1 MKKFG
6 SLLLVLA
13 ILFTATVPSFA
24 TIEEQE
30 ERLENLEQQKESKQ
44 RDIEATSTEI
54 SLTQSSIEEVIGE
67 KNRLEEQIRQ
77 TDQDIVEKKE
87 DIAKVQAELKEARAE
102 VLAQQEDF
110 GGRLRVMYLNKD
122 SESFLSLLL
131 KSRSIEDFLTKIDFM
146 KSIADEDQR
155 VLDELKEKQVAIEK
169 LEVIEKEN
177 LADLEVLQESL
188 EADKIS
194 LIAVEEALEAR
205 KAELETKRVQLE
217 EEAAA
222 LLAESESV
230 RNSIED
236 MKAEAIRIALERE
249 AARIAA
255 EQAARIAAE
264 QEAARIAAEAAAA
277 AAAAEAAA
285 NGEDP
290 ADVPVYTPDPVP
302 DVPDVNRGDLVI
314 PSSGFVWPTPGV
326 YLITSPFGYRSDP
339 FYGHTV
345 FHNGT
350 DIAGP
355 TGSPIVAAAS
365 GIVVFSGWRGGYG
378 NCVIISHPN
387 GYETLYGHASGNT
400 VSTGDIVNA
409 GDLIQY
415 MGSTGYSTG
424 PHLHFEVITGGQN
437 VDPMSVVAP

>member
-44 RDIEATSTEI
+44 KDIDATSTEI

-67 KNRLEEQIRQ
+67 KNRLEEQIKQ

-155 VLDELKEKQVAIEK
+155 VLDDLKEKQVAIEK

-255 EQAARIAAE
+255 EEAARIAAE
-264 QEAARIAAEAAAA
+264 QEAARIAAEAAAIA
-277 AAAAEAAA
+277 A
-285 NGEDP
+285 GEDP
-290 ADVPVYTPDPVP
+290 ADVPVEYTPEP
-302 DVPDVNRGDLVI
+302 VPDVNRGDLDI
-314 PSSGFVWPTPGV
+314 PSSGFIWPAPGV

-365 GIVVFSGWRGGYG
+365 GIVVFSGWRGSYG

-424 PHLHFEVITGGQN
+424 SHLHFEVFSGGQN
-437 VDPMSVVAP
+437 IDPMSVVAP

>member
-1 MKKFG
+1 MKKIG
-6 SLLLVLA
+6 SLFLVLA
-13 ILFTATVPSFA
+13 LLLTAMVPSFA

-30 ERLENLEQQKESKQ
+30 QRLEDLENQRQLKQ
-44 RDIEATSTEI
+44 EDIDATSSEI
-54 SLTQSSIEEVIGE
+54 SLTQASIEEVIAE
-67 KNRLEEQIRQ
+67 KNRLEEQIKQ
-77 TDQDIVEKKE
+77 TDLDIIEKQE

-155 VLDELKEKQVAIEK
+155 VLDDLKEKQVSIEK
-169 LEVIEKEN
+169 LEKVEQEN
-177 LADLEVLQESL
+177 LADLHIMQESL
-188 EADKIS
+188 EKDKAS
-194 LIAVEEALEAR
+194 LVAVEQALEAR
-205 KAELETKRVQLE
+205 RAELEAKRAQLE
-217 EEAAA
+217 EEANA

-236 MKAEAIRIALERE
+236 LKAEAIRIALERE
-249 AARIAA
+249 NARIAAEEAARIAA
-255 EQAARIAAE
+255 EEAARIAAE
-264 QEAARIAAEAAAA
+264 QEAA
-277 AAAAEAAA
+277 
-285 NGEDP
+285 
-290 ADVPVYTPDPVP
+290 ADVPDEYYPEPEI
-302 DVPDVNRGDLVI
+302 PDVNRGDLVI
-314 PSSGFVWPTPGV
+314 PSSGFVWPAPGV
-326 YLITSPFGYRSDP
+326 YLITSPFGWRADP
-339 FYGHTV
+339 FYGHTL

-365 GIVVFSGWRGGYG
+365 GIVVFSGWGNSYG
-378 NCVIISHPN
+378 NYVVISHPN
-387 GYETLYGHASGNT
+387 GYETLYAHGSGNT
-400 VSTGDIVNA
+400 VSAGDIVNA

-424 PHLHFEVITGGQN
+424 PHLHFEVISGGQN
-437 VDPMSVVAP
+437 IDPMSVVAP